1 MTPEMRLTDIIIKVA
16 ERDTLRRL
24 TFSKPHSAEDPTRVT
39 ARAVHARGRMHIA
52 FEETLANGK
61 VKHSAASPEEWETRI
76 LALIRAYGQVNL
88 SSGAG
93 DAELRVSKKGKV
105 TLSGASPIEARLNGD
120 ATPLEKFAE
129 GINRKKNYLL
139 TGEEPFLVQLGVS
152 DKTGRVHDKKQGK
165 YRQINR
171 FLEHVADIYD
181 ALPAEGTI
189 HIYDLCC
196 GKSYLSFAVYHY
208 LRYMR
213 MREVDMLCM
222 DLKEDVIRDCAE
234 IAHAVGF
241 DGMHFVAGDIRT
253 IPTDMP
259 PDLVI
264 SLHACDIATDIVL
277 KTAVTREARVI
288 LSTPC
293 CHRTLSRH
301 IDMSALSFV
310 TEYPHLK
317 GKISEV
323 LTDALRLAYLKANGY
338 TVAAPELTDPD
349 DTPKNTLL
357 RAVRRRGFDKNGSEA
372 KGLADAYQALLAM
385 LFGEHAQDYLKDSM
399 LL

>member
-1 MTPEMRLTDIIIKVA
+1 MTPEERLLSILVSVA

-24 TFSKPHSAEDPTRVT
+24 TFSKPRGDMPPRIT

-61 VKHSAASPEEWETRI
+61 VRHSAATPQEWEEK
-76 LALIRAYGQVNL
+76 LSSLIAAYGQVNL

-93 DAELRVSKKGKV
+93 DAELKVSKKGKV
-105 TLSGASPIEARLNGD
+105 TLIGAAPIEARLSGN
-120 ATPLEKFAE
+120 ATPLETFAE
-129 GINRKKNYLL
+129 NMNRKKNYLL
-139 TGEEPFLVQLGVS
+139 SGEEGFLIHLGVS

-181 ALPAEGTI
+181 ALPADGVI

-196 GKSYLSFAVYHY
+196 GKSYLSFAVYYY
-208 LRYMR
+208 LHDMR
-213 MREVDMLCM
+213 GRDVDMLCM
-222 DLKEDVIRDCAE
+222 DLKEDVIRDCAG
-234 IAHAVGF
+234 IASAVGF
-241 DGMHFVAGDIRT
+241 DGMHFVAGDINT
-253 IPTDMP
+253 IPTETS

-277 KTAVTREARVI
+277 RTAVTRGARVI

-301 IDMSALSFV
+301 ITMPPLSFV
-310 TEYPHLK
+310 TEYPHLR

-323 LTDALRLAYLKANGY
+323 LTDALRLAYLKAHGY
-338 TVAAPELTDPD
+338 SVAAPELTDPD

-357 RAVRRRGFDKNGSEA
+357 RAVKRRGFNETSEEA
-372 KGLADAYQALLAM
+372 RRLRDAYNALLNM

-399 LL
+399 ML

>member
-1 MTPEMRLTDIIIKVA
+1 MTSEERLIDIIIKVA

-24 TFSKPHSAEDPTRVT
+24 TFSKPRIDAPVRTT
-39 ARAVHARGRMHIA
+39 ARAVHARGHMHLA
-52 FEETLANGK
+52 FEETLENGK
-61 VKHSAASPEEWETRI
+61 VRHAAAAREEWQDK
-76 LALIRAYGQVNL
+76 LSSLVAAYGQVNL

-93 DAELRVSKKGKV
+93 DAELRISKKGKA
-105 TLSGASPIEARLNGD
+105 TLTGIAPIEARLAGD
-120 ATPLEKFAE
+120 ATPFERFAE
-129 GINRKKNYLL
+129 SMNRKKNYILA
-139 TGEEPFLVQLGVS
+139 GDEPFLIHLGVS

-181 ALPAEGTI
+181 ALPADDTI

-208 LRYMR
+208 LHLTRGR
-213 MREVDMLCM
+213 TVDMLCM
-222 DLKEDVIRDCAE
+222 DLKEDVIRDCAG
-234 IAHAVGF
+234 IAAAVGF

-253 IPTDMP
+253 IPSDTK

-277 KTAVTREARVI
+277 KTAVARGAGVI

-301 IDMSALSFV
+301 IAMPALTFV
-310 TEYPHLK
+310 TEHPHLR

-323 LTDALRLAYLKANGY
+323 LTDALRLSYLKANGY
-338 TVAAPELTDPD
+338 SVAAPELTDPD

-357 RAVRRRGFDKNGSEA
+357 RAVKRRGFDTNGKEA
-372 KGLADAYQALLAM
+372 EKLNAAYAALLDM

>member
-1 MTPEMRLTDIIIKVA
+1 MTPEERLCHIICAVA
-16 ERDTLRRL
+16 ARDTLRRL
-24 TFSKPHSAEDPTRVT
+24 TFSKPTADMPARIT
-39 ARAVHARGRMHIA
+39 ARVVNARGRVHMA
-52 FEETLANGK
+52 FEETLPNGK
-61 VKHSAASPEEWETRI
+61 VHHTAAAPDEWKEKL

-93 DAELRVSKKGKV
+93 DVELRTSKRGKIA
-105 TLSGASPIEARLNGD
+105 LIGAVPVEARLAGD
-120 ATPLEKFAE
+120 TTPFEQFSE
-129 GINRKKNYLL
+129 DINRKKNYILS
-139 TGEEPFLVQLGVS
+139 GEEPFLIHLGVS

-181 ALPAEGTI
+181 ALPATGVL

-208 LRYMR
+208 LHYIRN
-213 MREVDMLCM
+213 REVDMLCM
-222 DLKEDVIRDCAE
+222 DLKEDVIRDCDG

-241 DGMHFVAGDIRT
+241 TGMRFIAGDIRS
-253 IPTDMP
+253 IPTETV

-277 KTAVTREARVI
+277 KTAVTRGAKVI

-301 IDMSALSFV
+301 ITAEALAFV

-357 RAVRRRGFDKNGSEA
+357 RAVKRSGYDPRGAEA
-372 KGLADAYQALLAM
+372 QRLHAAYESLLTM
-385 LFGEHAQDYLKDSM
+385 LFGDHVQDYLKDTLM
-399 LL
+399 L